1 MASKHIKKCSTLSII
16 RELQLESQWDTTI
29 QEVSEKINEKDIKY
43 QGLMN
48 I

>member
-29 QEVSEKINEKDIKY
+29 QEVSEKINEKDIKDP
-43 QGLMN
+43 GLMN

>member
-1 MASKHIKKCSTLSII
+1 MANKHIKKCSTLSII

-29 QEVSEKINEKDIKY
+29 QVSEKLNEKDIKY
-43 QGLMN
+43 QGLMK